1 MKEQTVLIERT
12 AMTVRLVWMHLVSY
26 HQNKIF
32 ASRERLLTGYN
43 HAKELPNMEMP
54 EQTLNRMMDYSDFV
68 ANEYLAL
75 YSTPQKLE
83 HAIRSMA
90 ASIGIG
96 APSKEEERLGE
107 IIFADIQKAVQKNR
121 VHIDFAKR

>member
-1 MKEQTVLIERT
+1 
-12 AMTVRLVWMHLVSY
+12 MTVRLVWVQLVSY

-32 ASRERLLTGYN
+32 ASKERLHAEYN
-43 HAKELPNMEMP
+43 LAKELPNMEMP
-54 EQTLNRMMDYSDFV
+54 EQTLNRMIDYSDFV
-68 ANEYLAL
+68 AREYVAS

-96 APSKEEERLGE
+96 LPSKEEQHLGE

-121 VHIDFAKR
+121 VHVDFTKR